1 MKLDTPLSLFIFHVL
16 EQPAFQIGLEIDE
29 IAELFC
35 AEQKK
40 EFSDSAYKSISRR
53 LLQMYKE
60 KILAR
65 FTPPSSNK
73 WCYYLNPKS
82 LGVIRRWAD
91 NHELKPRPKA
101 VNTIFHLR
109 LGASSLVKIIASGL
123 RSDEIDSYAIIEG
136 FNVEISDNQ
145 IETKCLRP
153 DAFVKMGECT
163 FSVEIDANTEDKTQL
178 RDKLAKYILFL
189 NKKDNR
195 EIRVLFIATH
205 FQRTKMI
212 FSLLQEILQKL
223 PANSTE
229 QIANRIYF
237 SCLEFLENGFIHGW
251 VSANTKKDITKSDFV
266 SGIAN

>member
-1 MKLDTPLSLFIFHVL
+1 MNFIQPSIDPVIFSLS
-16 EQPAFQIGLEIDE
+16 
-29 IAELFC
+29 
-35 AEQKK
+35 
-40 EFSDSAYKSISRR
+40 
-53 LLQMYKE
+53 
-60 KILAR
+60 
-65 FTPPSSNK
+65 
-73 WCYYLNPKS
+73 
-82 LGVIRRWAD
+82 
-91 NHELKPRPKA
+91 
-101 VNTIFHLR
+101 
-109 LGASSLVKIIASGL
+109 
-123 RSDEIDSYAIIEG
+123 IIEIRWYSLSYIVG
-136 FNVEISDNQ
+136 LILGIIVIKKLNKYKGSLISDNQ